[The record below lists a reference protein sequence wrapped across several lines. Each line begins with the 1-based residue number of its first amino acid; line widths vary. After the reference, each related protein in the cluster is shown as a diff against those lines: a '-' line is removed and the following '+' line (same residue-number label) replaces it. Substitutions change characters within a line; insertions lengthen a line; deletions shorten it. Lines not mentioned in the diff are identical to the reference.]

1 MQNQEYMKKVA
12 VILGGCGTRDGSE
25 INETVTLL
33 LALDQHDV
41 KYQCFA
47 PDRNQY
53 QVINHVTGE
62 VVNEERNMMV
72 ESARIVRGEILP
84 LTEFNAND
92 YDGLAIPGGAGIAN
106 NLFTYFTDG
115 MNMTVLPEVRDAI
128 VAVNQQNK
136 PIAAMCIAPVLLAN
150 VLNDIT
156 ITLGSD
162 DCGPA
167 KDILEMGAHHEATKN
182 GEYVADM
189 QNKIFTTPCF
199 MLDATLKDIYNCA
212 YNMVEA
218 FVKEL

>member
-1 MQNQEYMKKVA
+1 MKKIA
-12 VILGGCGTRDGSE
+12 VILGGCGTKDGSE

-33 LALDQHDV
+33 LALDQHGV

-53 QVINHVTGE
+53 QVINHVTGD

-72 ESARIVRGEILP
+72 EAARIVRGEILP
-84 LTEFNAND
+84 LTEFKAD
-92 YDGLAIPGGAGIAN
+92 DFDGLAIPGGAGIAN
-106 NLFTYFTDG
+106 NLFTYFIDG

-128 VAVNQQNK
+128 VSVNKQNK

-150 VLNDIT
+150 VLDDIT
-156 ITLGSD
+156 ITLGSS

-167 KDILEMGAHHEATKN
+167 KDILEMGAYHQETKN
-182 GEYVADM
+182 GEVTSDLE
-189 QNKIFTTPCF
+189 NKIFTTPCF
-199 MLDATLKDIYNCA
+199 MLDATLKDIYNGA

-218 FVKEL
+218 FVKAL